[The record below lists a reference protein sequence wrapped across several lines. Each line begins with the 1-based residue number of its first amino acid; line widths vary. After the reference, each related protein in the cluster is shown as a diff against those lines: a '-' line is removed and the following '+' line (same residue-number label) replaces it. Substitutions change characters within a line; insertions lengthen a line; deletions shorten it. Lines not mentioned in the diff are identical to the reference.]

1 MVVPNPYSPPTNILG
16 KLTNH
21 AKQGERASMESRI
34 EASGISRP
42 SRTSVSLDS
51 KRSHLQTA
59 SPPLTAPSLAA
70 RADRN
75 SYNVSHS
82 FYEVDEKAGA
92 AWRYEICVHSMGSI
106 ECLSLRRAAKQ
117 LQM

>member
-21 AKQGERASMESRI
+21 AKQGERASMRWKV
-34 EASGISRP
+34 AS
-42 SRTSVSLDS
+42 SL
-51 KRSHLQTA
+51 L
-59 SPPLTAPSLAA
+59 
-70 RADRN
+70 
-75 SYNVSHS
+75 
-82 FYEVDEKAGA
+82 FYDVDEKAAGRVDYNEYA
-92 AWRYEICVHSMGSI
+92 SI

>member
-21 AKQGERASMESRI
+21 RRNREKELLWKAASS
-34 EASGISRP
+34 ISRP
-42 SRTSVSLDS
+42 SRTGVSLDS

-82 FYEVDEKAGA
+82 FYEVDEKAGPHG
-92 AWRYEICVHSMGSI
+92 YEICVHSMGFI